1 MTAAEL
7 RGLSR
12 ERLIELILSQQA
24 PAERAAALERT
35 IAEQAAEIDVLR
47 HRIARYERAAF
58 GRSSEKS
65 RGGGDAG
72 DESGGAGGGRS
83 GDDGKKKKK
92 KKKRK
97 GGRPGRRKNRD
108 GAATGKGLHARP
120 APRSSPSRSCRPRPK
135 ACRRT
140 STRSSAGGSATSSP
154 PSTPGT

>member
-72 DESGGAGGGRS
+72 DESGGAGGDRS
-83 GDDGKKKKK
+83 EDDGKKKKT
-92 KKKRK
+92 RK

-154 PSTPGT
+154 PPTPGT